1 MSDFPLARGYSAVP
15 ILGPMIAS
23 VLDRASGQGAL
34 LVKEAWMTPA
44 EECALTRTEGWNSQV
59 ARLQQ

>member
-1 MSDFPLARGYSAVP
+1 MGTVP
-15 ILGPMIAS
+15 ILGPVTAS
-23 VLDRASGQGAL
+23 ILDRASGQGEL